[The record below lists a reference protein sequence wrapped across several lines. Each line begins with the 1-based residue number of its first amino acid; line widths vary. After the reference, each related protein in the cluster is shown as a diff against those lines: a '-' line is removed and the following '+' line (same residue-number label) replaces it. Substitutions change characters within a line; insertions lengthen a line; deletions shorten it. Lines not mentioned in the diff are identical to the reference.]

1 MVLCLAY
8 PGEIEMQIDQSKR
21 GAVVV
26 VAPHGS
32 LDINTRQVFQDEL
45 IGLLETRETALLVDL
60 SHVDFMTCTGLS
72 AMLFAAKR
80 VEDVAGKFAVCSVNK
95 NIQSV
100 FEISGF
106 DSILDT
112 YPNVDE
118 ALTKLQ

>member
-1 MVLCLAY
+1 
-8 PGEIEMQIDQSKR
+8 MQIDQNKR

-26 VAPHGS
+26 VSPHGS

-45 IGLLETRETALLVDL
+45 IGLLDTGETVLLVDL
-60 SHVDFMTCTGLS
+60 SYVDFMTSTGLS

-80 VEDVAGKFAVCSVNK
+80 VEDMAGKFAVCSIN
-95 NIQSV
+95 NDIQSV

-106 DSILDT
+106 NTILDI

-118 ALTKLQ
+118 ALAKLQ